1 MTRQNFR
8 TPFSIGAALLLAL
21 SLLTPA
27 TAQESSSS
35 SKGKGAPGTGFG
47 PESAEQEAPAG
58 DQAAAETQLDPM
70 AEKLLDSVHRFRLRN
85 FMALNDYYNYTKD
98 PDEELASRITDNMD
112 QSRQLLDK
120 IDSQSGDSLSDS
132 QLNELKKAYES
143 FDKQMTTN
151 IEDVRSSGYPDLRL
165 LSDMANQAQNL
176 SKLSGEIY
184 KKVAGQGSTPTET
197 NLELAREA
205 AITMAVMVTRYSARS
220 SSSVAQVFQG
230 ADMENSLNEL
240 SKKFEDNLE
249 KLRDRLGNNQQMAA
263 TLSDVNNKWRFI
275 RGSYINYDEE
285 NVAFVINRYSS
296 SIIKGLEKTIER
308 LKSA

>member
-27 TAQESSSS
+27 IAQES

-47 PESAEQEAPAG
+47 PESAEQETPAG
-58 DQAAAETQLDPM
+58 DQAATETQLDPM

-85 FMALNDYYNYTKD
+85 FMALNNYYNYTAD
-98 PDEELASRITDNMD
+98 PDQELASRITDNMD
-112 QSRQLLDK
+112 QSRQLLGK
-120 IDSQSGDSLSDS
+120 IESQSGESLSDS
-132 QLNELKKAYES
+132 QLNELKKTYEN
-143 FDKQMTTN
+143 FAKQMDTN

-165 LSDMANQAQNL
+165 LSDMANQAQTL
-176 SKLSGEIY
+176 SKLSGKIY
-184 KKVAGQGSTPTET
+184 RKVAGQESTPTQT

-230 ADMENSLNEL
+230 ADMEKSLDEL
-240 SKKFEDNLE
+240 SKDFENNLE
-249 KLRDRLGNNQQMAA
+249 KLRARLGNDQQIAT

-285 NVAFVINRYSS
+285 NVAFVINRYSN
-296 SIIKGLEKTIER
+296 SIIQGLEKTIER